1 MDIYRIL
8 EKLAVISNKQTL
20 TEGRVKRDLEDLA
33 RQVSKE
39 KFVADAGEYGM
50 GKEEAAEFWV
60 NSNGGEEEELDEE
73 RRSEEDWD
81 DQALAQQKAKLAREK
96 NKMDMQRRMQNPEK
110 YAKDNI
116 DEAEAAGQFKTGD
129 RVMYNN
135 TFATIA
141 GQDGDAYI
149 VKVDKQPNT
158 MKVPATAIKKP
169 SYNEGA
175 ADGDDSVLPL
185 LKKFISKKSD
195 PADRQDLIKVYRAFQ
210 QGMPQGFET
219 LSNQWGTNLDAEFY
233 HFAKQQGVDLNSIAK
248 KHGVLKDSVAESKKS
263 KPDFLDMDKDGDEKE
278 PMKKAVKDK
287 NDAKGAFQKQMGGS
301 AGDLTKGLSI
311 GAKKVSE
318 NKHDLP
324 FDVDPKEKAAK
335 KVTPGKHGQEYSQVR
350 HLARKGM
357 SPDVKKSSKQ
367 DKLSESDMEDQGQVA
382 EKKLGALRPK
392 LGTQRDIGKSVRTW
406 RKERGLGES
415 SDEQSMLE
423 SDMEESALQAY
434 LGKKKYGPEGMK
446 ALQQAGRDGAGKEKM
461 AKIRARHDKMDEAEM
476 DEGNKFAHNVLKAK
490 AAGIKKADLDGDGD
504 MEPVREMF
512 PGTPEYELR
521 FGKDDASSAFDKKKI
536 STGTVYSRRYQDEP
550 EADDDAPRAAGRPK
564 GSKRRLG
571 AKGPGVD
578 SKLLKGKGGL
588 KEGDIDIVD
597 RGEYDREG
605 DMALSQVHQIA
616 DAARELHAILASDDN
631 LPEWVQSK
639 ITKALDYIDTARD
652 YLDAEKEMDREELPE
667 IAPIVGALAGRAL
680 AGAAGAGRVGQAVG
694 SMAGRGIASAM
705 NSNDEVAE
713 KAPPG
718 AKAERMVKH
727 IKKGYAQDGKL
738 SDREKGIA
746 YATAWKAKK
755 AGKVEEY
762 DTSNRNTKTKK
773 EPTLNLPTVG
783 KQVDTKSRSREDD
796 RPMSSTASITRKRSY
811 MEEPTDKKDVPFD
824 GPYRKK
830 EDNKDQFG
838 NKIKNV
844 AQHAARKGLA
854 DMTTAELKAEL
865 KRRTKTDSEST
876 DTRDQRAEKAGK
888 RVAKDIEYDEG
899 HKGRDDAKAE
909 KAGKRVTKDI
919 EYDDKKDKEKKV
931 DETTV
936 SGSVATGG
944 DAPKK
949 SKGGMQFG
957 QGVYEGAIAESFDK
971 KLGGI
976 LTEGMSVNVSTDDT
990 GKKSITVNATDA
1002 DADSLG
1008 NMLKMAGLF
1017 SSEGYSRTCEHC
1029 HGIHEAGA
1037 CQAEQVAEELAN
1049 SPDEVYADKDYMTQ
1063 TLSGG
1068 LNGPKTTGQTTG
1080 PIVNQQPGRQGVMA
1094 EAERVVE
1101 QSESRLWNLYK
1112 HYEKK

>member
-50 GKEEAAEFWV
+50 GKEEAAEFWA
-60 NSNGGEEEELDEE
+60 NSNSEELDEE

-81 DQALAQQKAKLAREK
+81 AQALAQQKAKLSREK

-169 SYNEGA
+169 SYNEGV
-175 ADGDDSVLPL
+175 SEN
-185 LKKFISKKSD
+185 KK
-195 PADRQDLIKVYRAFQ
+195 A
-210 QGMPQGFET
+210 
-219 LSNQWGTNLDAEFY
+219 
-233 HFAKQQGVDLNSIAK
+233 
-248 KHGVLKDSVAESKKS
+248 
-263 KPDFLDMDKDGDEKE
+263 KPDFLDMDKDGDKKE

-287 NDAKGAFQKQMGGS
+287 NDTKGAFQKQMGGS
-301 AGDLTKGLSI
+301 ARDLTKGLSI
-311 GAKKVSE
+311 GAKSVSE
-318 NKHDLP
+318 NKNDLP

-357 SPDVKKSSKQ
+357 SADAKKSSKQ
-367 DKLSESDMEDQGQVA
+367 DKLS
-382 EKKLGALRPK
+382 
-392 LGTQRDIGKSVRTW
+392 
-406 RKERGLGES
+406 
-415 SDEQSMLE
+415 E

-434 LGKKKYGPEGMK
+434 LGKKKYGSEGMK

-490 AAGIKKADLDGDGD
+490 AAGIKQADLDGDGD
-504 MEPVREMF
+504 METVREMF

-536 STGTVYSRRYQDEP
+536 STGTVYSRRYQDDP
-550 EADDDAPRAAGRPK
+550 EADDDTPRAAGRPK

-571 AKGPGVD
+571 AKGPSVD

-705 NSNDEVAE
+705 NSNDGVEEA
-713 KAPPG
+713 G
-718 AKAERMVKH
+718 YSAKAAR
-727 IKKGYAQDGKL
+727 
-738 SDREKGIA
+738 
-746 YATAWKAKK
+746 
-755 AGKVEEY
+755 AGKDIGKPGKNFGKIAKGAAERYGSKAAGERVAGAVLNKLRAKEGVEE
-762 DTSNRNTKTKK
+762 
-773 EPTLNLPTVG
+773 G
-783 KQVDTKSRSREDD
+783 SREFNKIKTTPYKANQMLGGKDPVAFAIEVLCPDQSVVKTIQNNIGTAYQIERDD
-796 RPMSSTASITRKRSY
+796 SIEGNGIGIEIISQRFEGGQTAQSAYKQILDIIKQSGGQFNNSTQVTIARQTQGVEEGPDTGIGSKLPKSDIETFGLQKGRPYKINPPEDFKPGDRKRAVQQLI
-811 MEEPTDKKDVPFD
+811 PTQDKKDHIRSRLGKHVAPVLPEQD
-824 GPYRKK
+824 VEEGGKDRAAGKK
-830 EDNKDQFG
+830 SG
-838 NKIKNV
+838 IPSSIS
-844 AQHAARKGLA
+844 
-854 DMTTAELKAEL
+854 TAELKAEL

-876 DTRDQRAEKAGK
+876 DTQDQRAEKAGK
-888 RVAKDIEYDEG
+888 KVAKDIEHDEG

-909 KAGKRVTKDI
+909 KAGKKVAKDI

-957 QGVYEGAIAESFDK
+957 QGVYEGAIAESFNK

-1112 HYEKK
+1112 QYEKK

>member
-1 MDIYRIL
+1 MDIYSIL

-110 YAKDNI
+110 YTKDNI

-135 TFATIA
+135 TFATVA
-141 GQDGDAYI
+141 GQDGDSYI
-149 VKVDKQPNT
+149 VKVDGQPNT

-175 ADGDDSVLPL
+175 AEGDDSVLPL

-233 HFAKQQGVDLNSIAK
+233 HFAKQQGVDMNDIAR

-263 KPDFLDMDKDGDEKE
+263 KPDFPDLDGDGNKKE
-278 PMKKAVKDK
+278 PMKKAVADKKKGAVKESEQNMSRAAKGYEKYGKQGMQALAKAGKEGKSLDPIRKKYDKYDESAKPDFLDLDKDGNKKEPMKKAARDK
-287 NDAKGAFQKQMGGS
+287 NDARGSFQKQMGGS

-311 GAKKVSE
+311 GAKKV
-318 NKHDLP
+318 
-324 FDVDPKEKAAK
+324 
-335 KVTPGKHGQEYSQVR
+335 
-350 HLARKGM
+350 
-357 SPDVKKSSKQ
+357 
-367 DKLSESDMEDQGQVA
+367 
-382 EKKLGALRPK
+382 
-392 LGTQRDIGKSVRTW
+392 
-406 RKERGLGES
+406 
-415 SDEQSMLE
+415 
-423 SDMEESALQAY
+423 
-434 LGKKKYGPEGMK
+434 
-446 ALQQAGRDGAGKEKM
+446 
-461 AKIRARHDKMDEAEM
+461 DEASK
-476 DEGNKFAHNVLKAK
+476 NL
-490 AAGIKKADLDGDGD
+490 
-504 MEPVREMF
+504 F

-536 STGTVYSRRYQDEP
+536 STGTVYTRKHQEEP
-550 EADDDAPRAAGRPK
+550 EAADDDDTPKKKGRPV
-564 GSKRRLG
+564 GAKRRLG

-705 NSNDEVAE
+705 NSNDEVEEA
-713 KAPPG
+713 G
-718 AKAERMVKH
+718 YSAKAAR
-727 IKKGYAQDGKL
+727 
-738 SDREKGIA
+738 
-746 YATAWKAKK
+746 
-755 AGKVEEY
+755 AGKDIGKPGKNFGKIAKGAAERYGSKAAGERVAGAVLNKLRAKEGVEEGP
-762 DTSNRNTKTKK
+762 DTGIGSK
-773 EPTLNLPTVG
+773 LP
-783 KQVDTKSRSREDD
+783 KSDIETFGLQKGRPYKINPPEDFKPGD
-796 RPMSSTASITRKRSY
+796 RKRAVQQLI
-811 MEEPTDKKDVPFD
+811 PTQDKKDHIRSRLGKHVAPVLPEQDVEEGGKDRTAGKKSGVPSS
-824 GPYRKK
+824 
-830 EDNKDQFG
+830 
-838 NKIKNV
+838 IS
-844 AQHAARKGLA
+844 
-854 DMTTAELKAEL
+854 TAELKAEL
-865 KRRTKTDSEST
+865 KRRSQVEEEST
-876 DTRDQRAEKAGK
+876 DIKDQHAEKAGK
-888 RVAKDIEYDEG
+888 KVAKDIEHDEG

-909 KAGKRVTKDI
+909 KAGKKVTKDI

-1049 SPDEVYADKDYMTQ
+1049 SPDAVYADKDYMTQ

-1112 HYEKK
+1112 QYEKK